1 MGTEPSRMSVKGGQV
16 GTTARLAFG
25 GVIAVGA
32 AALGQAA
39 LRSPVPA
46 ASEAPMLISHPEY
59 LHPGLTAATA
69 QATLHNPR
77 EHDPRALEEGK
88 QLFVSYNCADC
99 HGSEG
104 SGGVGPS
111 LQDNRWHFGGAAG
124 EVYESIA
131 QGRPDGMPAWGGRI
145 PESQVWALV
154 TYVRS
159 LSAGPDVST
168 ENFEGATVERG
179 GH

>member
-1 MGTEPSRMSVKGGQV
+1 VRTA
-16 GTTARLAFG
+16 ARLALG
-25 GVIAVGA
+25 GVVLIGA

-39 LRSPVPA
+39 LRGFPPVASGAPA
-46 ASEAPMLISHPEY
+46 LIAHPEY
-59 LHPGLTAATA
+59 LQPGLTATA
-69 QATLHNPR
+69 AQSTLHNPR
-77 EHDPRALEEGK
+77 EHDARAMAEGK

-104 SGGVGPS
+104 SGGMGPS
-111 LQDNRWHFGGAAG
+111 FQDGRWHYGGAVG

-145 PESQVWALV
+145 SESQIWALV

-159 LSAGPDVST
+159 LSTGQDVST
-168 ENFEGATVERG
+168 ENFEGTTVQRG

>member
-1 MGTEPSRMSVKGGQV
+1 MGTA
-16 GTTARLAFG
+16 ARLALG

-39 LRSPVPA
+39 LRTPTSA
-46 ASEAPMLISHPEY
+46 ASEEPALIAHPEY
-59 LHPGLTAATA
+59 LRPGLAAATP
-69 QATLHNPR
+69 QSTLPNPR

-111 LQDNRWHFGGAAG
+111 LQDDRWHFGGTAG

-145 PESQVWALV
+145 PGAQVWALV

-159 LSAGPDVST
+159 LSAGLDLST
-168 ENFEGATVERG
+168 ENFEGATVQRG